1 MHCLAVAS
9 KHINNT
15 WAIARQLLGKWVPT
29 AMDMH
34 ATIEV
39 LLNYNN
45 GNCVFCVVHAEMLR
59 AGSVK

>member
-1 MHCLAVAS
+1 MAG

-29 AMDMH
+29 ATNMH

-39 LLNYNN
+39 LLDYNN
-45 GNCVFCVVHAEMLR
+45 GYGVFCVVHAEML
-59 AGSVK
+59 